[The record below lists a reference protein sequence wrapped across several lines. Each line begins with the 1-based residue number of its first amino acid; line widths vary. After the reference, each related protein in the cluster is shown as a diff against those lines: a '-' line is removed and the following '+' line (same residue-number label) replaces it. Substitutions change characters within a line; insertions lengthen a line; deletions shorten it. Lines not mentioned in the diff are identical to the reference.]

1 MKTKILFLVFGL
13 LLLTGCSSKEL
24 DSRDFVMIMG
34 VDSENSLYNVTLDIY
49 NTNEDSENEH
59 LIFQSKGDSINK
71 CFDRINKETS
81 GDLFLGHMQGIILN
95 GNVESEMKKFINEDF
110 TIGRNIPVLTCDNSN
125 KLLTQKTDD
134 ISLESYINKYFKN
147 YSDKKVSVEMYIKN
161 DDNSLPAIS
170 ISNKK
175 YMIE

>member
-81 GDLFLGHMQGIILN
+81 GDLFLGHMQGII
-95 GNVESEMKKFINEDF
+95 
-110 TIGRNIPVLTCDNSN
+110 
-125 KLLTQKTDD
+125 
-134 ISLESYINKYFKN
+134 KYFKN